1 MEQKAKTLFP
11 GWRWIAFYFVG
22 SFVVLFEKM
31 KFPLLVPGFG
41 EPLWAPWHAKAMA
54 NTIGAPLQYRVLS
67 YLLPE
72 IPHQLGLSVFD
83 SYLLV
88 RYLCTVAICAL
99 LHRLWRPWIK
109 NDLGVVAGLLAFL
122 LLYMMSTLP
131 LPQPAEPI
139 NIVIIIGCYL
149 ALQRK
154 SFAWLY
160 LLIVVGALN
169 KLSVVFVAP
178 VVFFHL
184 LLDNDRRD
192 ARAWLVAAG
201 HAVALFLLAGGVRL
215 AVLEL
220 VGTRKYISSLWMIE
234 SNLKWMKDSAAG
246 WVFIPLV
253 LAPMVLIWLTWRRHP
268 VLVRAHSLMLPLFVS
283 LHFLITIMAE
293 FRTQIMTLAL
303 TIPAVLAV
311 AFPERAPEPTSEPA
325 TESEPASEDKS

>member
-1 MEQKAKTLFP
+1 MERANKTLFP
-11 GWRWIAFYFVG
+11 GWSWIAFYFVG
-22 SFVVLFEKM
+22 SLVVLFEKM
-31 KFPLLVPGFG
+31 KFPLLTPGYG

-54 NTIGAPLQYRVLS
+54 NTQGAPLQYRVLS
-67 YLLPE
+67 YMLPE
-72 IPHQLGLSVFD
+72 IPHRLGLSVFD

-88 RYLCTVAICAL
+88 RYLCIVAICAL

-201 HAVALFLLAGGVRL
+201 IDSSRIIAQGYGPRRPVATNR
-215 AVLEL
+215 
-220 VGTRKYISSLWMIE
+220 T
-234 SNLKWMKDSAAG
+234 AAG
-246 WVFIPLV
+246 
-253 LAPMVLIWLTWRRHP
+253 RRQNRR
-268 VLVRAHSLMLPLFVS
+268 VE
-283 LHFLITIMAE
+283 I
-293 FRTQIMTLAL
+293 
-303 TIPAVLAV
+303 
-311 AFPERAPEPTSEPA
+311 
-325 TESEPASEDKS
+325 